1 MIRAGLIV
9 IVILAAINARA
20 QGQSPAASPVAAKRE
35 LTIAG
40 KPGELDILRKVS
52 AASAFAAVVNEPA
65 GVLAIAHAPQ
75 PTYTKALP
83 EHFDITDEPDLTLFK
98 LDAQGEVGA
107 AKPLRLPRAAK
118 LVKRRQ
124 YPLALATH
132 PKLPLVYV
140 WQDVVA
146 PADGATPDDF
156 AGDGFKHLHIY
167 DVSSPEPKLLQSACG
182 GETFSRGNAAAAID
196 LDRKAAR
203 LFLPNM
209 RRPAKTGF
217 VSAIGYVKLRD
228 DGLLADPTPAAD
240 ADAPKLSLFSESPCG
255 LGFHNLSDD
264 ITLVCAGLGPA
275 TWDESNRRGQLGV
288 VTFFPAIGSGYRYR
302 MVVHPTIPVVFLTG
316 ISTGALFRV
325 EHVDGFLTMWPQ
337 RATLTDALLT
347 SPPVLLG
354 KRPLLACYGTGKLHL
369 VGFDEAGLLNGERV
383 DIAPSPRKVE
393 ALAYSAKYD
402 RLYLTMEEAK
412 K

>member
-1 MIRAGLIV
+1 VIRAGLIV
-9 IVILAAINARA
+9 IMMFAAINSRA
-20 QGQSPAASPVAAKRE
+20 HGQSPAASPVAAKRE
-35 LTIAG
+35 LTIDG
-40 KPGELDILRKVS
+40 KPGELDILRKVP

-65 GVLAIAHAPQ
+65 GALVVAHAPQ
-75 PTYTKALP
+75 PSYAKSLP
-83 EHFDITDEPDLTLFK
+83 EHFEITDEPDLTLFR
-98 LDAQGEVGA
+98 LDAKGEAGA
-107 AKPLRLPRAAK
+107 GTPLRLPRAAK

-146 PADGATPDDF
+146 PAEGAAPDDF

-167 DVSSPEPKLLQSACG
+167 DVSSPKPKLLQSACG
-182 GETFSRGNAAAAID
+182 GETFSRGNPAAAID
-196 LDRKAAR
+196 LDRNAAR

-209 RRPAKTGF
+209 RRPTKIGF
-217 VSAIGYVKLRD
+217 ASAIGYMKLGD
-228 DGLLADPTPAAD
+228 DGLLADPTPAAE
-240 ADAPKLSLFSESPCG
+240 AEAPKLSLFSETPCG

-275 TWDESNRRGQLGV
+275 TWDEGNRRGQLGV
-288 VTFFPAIGSGYRYR
+288 VTFFPAIGVGYRYR

-337 RATLTDALLT
+337 RATLADALLT
-347 SPPVLLG
+347 SPPVLVG
-354 KRPLLACYGTGKLHL
+354 KRSLLACYGTGKLHL
-369 VGFDEAGLLNGERV
+369 VGFDEAGFLNGERI

-402 RLYLTMEEAK
+402 RLYLTIEEAK